1 MSSSEA
7 RCTFVSAGSVTGPTR
22 WMTFVTWKRI
32 STSSVTCSMA
42 WGADSVFW
50 VNEFVHGAVAETSVI
65 GVAVV
70 AGKAAFVGD
79 VCTEI
84 VAFITPVVEIV
95 HKSFKVV
102 DHTEGG
108 SKIEV
113 NISVG
118 EDHVW

>member
-1 MSSSEA
+1 MA
-7 RCTFVSAGSVTGPTR
+7 R
-22 WMTFVTWKRI
+22 
-32 STSSVTCSMA
+32 
-42 WGADSVFW
+42 GADSVFW

-65 GVAVV
+65 RVAVV
-70 AGKAAFVGD
+70 TGKAAFVGD
-79 VCTEI
+79 VVAEI
-84 VAFITPVVEIV
+84 AAFITPVVETV

-118 EDHVW
+118 EDHMW